1 MPYLRTIL
9 LAILLPLFSTP
20 TPLERKTKAS
30 IARSYRSIKITIAS

>member
-9 LAILLPLFSTP
+9 LAILLLFSTP

-30 IARSYRSIKITIAS
+30 IARSYRSIQITIAS